1 MLNNL
6 NIKKMETFNYNS
18 DFYRPIPFDNFIDQ
32 FINES
37 YPGDRMAQEFTPKVD
52 IAESDKSFEIQLQL
66 PGIPKDQIDITIER
80 DQITVSGERNIEKNE
95 KGKKFNS
102 IESHFGAFKR
112 SFTLPEDIN
121 KDKIKANHTHG
132 ILIIEIPK
140 DMKKMI
146 KKSIA
151 IS

>member
-6 NIKKMETFNYNS
+6 NIKKMETFKYNT
-18 DFYRPIPFDNFIDQ
+18 DFYRPIPFNKFIDQ
-32 FINES
+32 FINEDYS
-37 YPGDRMAQEFTPKVD
+37 GGRMAQEFTPKVD
-52 IAESDKSFEIQLQL
+52 IAESDTSFEIQLQL
-66 PGIPKDQIDITIER
+66 PGIPKEHIDITIER
-80 DQITVSGERNIEKNE
+80 DQITISGERNIEKNE
-95 KGKKFNS
+95 EGKKFNS
-102 IESHFGAFKR
+102 IESHFGTFSR
-112 SFTLPEDIN
+112 SFTLPENIN

>member
-1 MLNNL
+1 
-6 NIKKMETFNYNS
+6 METFKYNT
-18 DFYRPIPFDNFIDQ
+18 DFYRPIPFGKFIDQ
-32 FINES
+32 FVNEDYAGS
-37 YPGDRMAQEFTPKVD
+37 RMTQEFTPKVD
-52 IAESDKSFEIQLQL
+52 IAESDTSFEIQLQL
-66 PGIPKDQIDITIER
+66 PGIPKEHIDITIER

-95 KGKKFNS
+95 EGKKFNS
-102 IESHFGAFKR
+102 IESHFGTFRR
-112 SFTLPEDIN
+112 SFTLPENIN

>member
-1 MLNNL
+1 
-6 NIKKMETFNYNS
+6 METLKHNS
-18 DFYRPIPFDNFIDQ
+18 EFYRPIPFNKFIDQ

-37 YPGDRMAQEFTPKVD
+37 YSGDRMTQKFTPKVD

-66 PGIPKDQIDITIER
+66 PGIPKDQIDITIEK
-80 DQITVSGERNIEKNE
+80 DQITVSGERNIGKNE
-95 KGKKFNS
+95 EGKKFNS

-132 ILIIEIPK
+132 ILTIEIPK
-140 DMKKMI
+140 DVKKMV

-151 IS
+151 IN

>member
-1 MLNNL
+1 MLVFYLQLFSYQVHSGTETLESLVNL
-6 NIKKMETFNYNS
+6 NPLLLLSRQRPKSNKMEF
-18 DFYRPIPFDNFIDQ
+18 DHIFY
-32 FINES
+32 
-37 YPGDRMAQEFTPKVD
+37 PK
-52 IAESDKSFEIQLQL
+52 IQLQL
-66 PGIPKDQIDITIER
+66 PGIPKEHIDITIER
-80 DQITVSGERNIEKNE
+80 DQINISGERNIEKNE
-95 KGKKFNS
+95 EGKKFNS
-102 IESHFGAFKR
+102 IESHFGTFRR
-112 SFTLPEDIN
+112 SFTLPENID